1 MTRAGFLVIGLVLL
15 AAAATVSA
23 EQTARWK
30 VVCNDDDT
38 TAASRCFLSFFAE
51 GKAGG
56 NGLGIAVQRLH
67 GSHEIQVTSNGGAY
81 SRAEINV
88 QSDTTIVTDY
98 CYGTYCV
105 FVQADEL
112 VEQFRKG
119 MHADVRLYNGLGKA
133 SVKERVSLQG
143 FTTAHENYLSHIG
156 E

>member
-1 MTRAGFLVIGLVLL
+1 MKCLGLIVISLVLF
-15 AAAATVSA
+15 AAAAGVRA

-38 TAASRCFLSFFAE
+38 TAASRCFLSFFAK

-67 GSHEIQVTSNGGAY
+67 GSHEIQVTSSGEAY

-143 FTTAHENYLSHIG
+143 FTAAHETYLGQIG

>member
-1 MTRAGFLVIGLVLL
+1 MTRAGFLVFGLVILV
-15 AAAATVSA
+15 AAATAGA
-23 EQTARWK
+23 EQTAPWK

-56 NGLGIAVQRLH
+56 NGLGIAVQRLQ
-67 GSHEIQVTSNGGAY
+67 GSHEIQVTSNGEAY

-119 MHADVRLYNGLGKA
+119 TRANIRLYNGLGKA
-133 SVKERVSLQG
+133 SVKEWVSLLG
-143 FTTAHENYLSHIG
+143 FTAAHETYLGQIG

>member
-1 MTRAGFLVIGLVLL
+1 MKCLGLIVISLVLF
-15 AAAATVSA
+15 AAAAGVRA

-30 VVCNDDDT
+30 VVCDHDGT

-51 GKAGG
+51 DKAGG
-56 NGLGIAVQRLH
+56 SGLGIAVQRLQ
-67 GSHEIQVTSNGGAY
+67 GSHEIQVTSSGEAY

-98 CYGTYCV
+98 CYGNYCV

-119 MHADVRLYNGLGKA
+119 TRADIRLYNGLGKA
-133 SVKERVSLQG
+133 SAKKRVSLLG
-143 FTTAHENYLSHIG
+143 FTAAHEKYLGRIG